1 MVLFKVCDRVET
13 VDRRGLEAHLRAI
26 IDVLQL
32 RRDDTFTVNAI
43 RQNFIAQT
51 NNKISQMRDIIRQSD
66 QMLGREICQ
75 TIVLYT
81 ECKSNPFYWIYRG
94 IDMGLWYEVNTI

>member
-1 MVLFKVCDRVET
+1 MVQFKVCDRVET
-13 VDRRGLEAHLRAI
+13 VDRRGLDAHLQAI
-26 IDVLQL
+26 INVLQL
-32 RRDDTFTVNAI
+32 RRDDTFTVNTI

-51 NNKISQMRDIIRQSD
+51 NNKISQMRDIIRQGD
-66 QMLGREICQ
+66 QMLGRETCQ

-94 IDMGLWYEVNTI
+94 IECGLWYEVNTV

>member
-13 VDRRGLEAHLRAI
+13 VDRRSLESHLRAI

-43 RQNFIAQT
+43 RQNFTSQT
-51 NNKISQMRDIIRQSD
+51 HNKISQMRDAIRQGD

-81 ECKSNPFYWIYRG
+81 ECKSSPFYWIYRG
-94 IDMGLWYEVNTI
+94 IDIGLWFEANTV

>member
-1 MVLFKVCDRVET
+1 MVIFKVYERIESVE
-13 VDRRGLEAHLRAI
+13 RRGLDAHLRAI

-43 RQNFIAQT
+43 RQNFTAQT
-51 NNKISQMRDIIRQSD
+51 NNKISQMRDIIRQGD
-66 QMLGREICQ
+66 QTLGREICQ

-81 ECKSNPFYWIYRG
+81 ECKSNPFYWIYLG
-94 IDMGLWYEVNTI
+94 IEIGLWYEANGS